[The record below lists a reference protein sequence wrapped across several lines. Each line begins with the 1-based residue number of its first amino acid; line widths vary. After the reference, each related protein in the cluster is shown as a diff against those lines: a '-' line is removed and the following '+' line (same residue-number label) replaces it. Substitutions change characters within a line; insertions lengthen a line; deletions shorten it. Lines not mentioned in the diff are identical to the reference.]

1 MHLSLFAWLG
11 SEGVPVVKMKRK
23 GWKPFFFWGGGG
35 GVVVLVATH
44 LALAHRGTDSLGA

>member
-1 MHLSLFAWLG
+1 MHLSLFTWLG
-11 SEGVPVVKMKRK
+11 SEGVPVVKMTRK

-35 GVVVLVATH
+35 VVLVATH